1 MGKKKRIEGEVL
13 VLSKLMAQLGSA
25 VVAGQPCREQ

>member
-13 VLSKLMAQLGSA
+13 VLSKLMAQLGSV
-25 VVAGQPCREQ
+25 VVAGQREQ